1 MRPLQDRGD
10 VLLQRYPV
18 ELVDIDAGFVASE
31 VDLVIDLLTQKRS
44 RLVSLTI
51 NSDRLKLSYL
61 PPYSPPTS
69 VWSCRSTNIGSK
81 NTAFKAYAMPLLH
94 RYEYRQHWHCQ
105 DLTRVAY
112 LVASRF

>member
-1 MRPLQDRGD
+1 MFYYNAT
-10 VLLQRYPV
+10 VK
-18 ELVDIDAGFVASE
+18 LVDIDAGFAASE

-69 VWSCRSTNIGSK
+69 GWSCRSTDIGSK
-81 NTAFKAYAMPLLH
+81 KHCVQGLRYAS
-94 RYEYRQHWHCQ
+94 
-105 DLTRVAY
+105 A
-112 LVASRF
+112 ASL